1 MTKAQLLTPEEIKE
15 KFPVVYKVLFDP
27 EIDTKQY
34 LKDCKEDGK
43 VNVFVYG
50 TLKRGESNHSVME
63 KAEGVFQ
70 KEVSVKGIAIV
81 NTPWY
86 PLAFKFASDDM
97 DAQGELYTVPFNKLD
112 VLDTLEGYPH
122 LYDRIAIETTSGE
135 KAIVYTYNDED
146 QIKSYMV
153 KYGLIRSWKG
163 NHA

>member
-1 MTKAQLLTPEEIKE
+1 MTKAQILTPEEIKE

-43 VNVFVYG
+43 INVFVYG

-63 KAEGVFQ
+63 QAEGVFQ
-70 KEVSVKGIAIV
+70 KEVSVANIAIV

-97 DAQGELYTVPFNKLD
+97 EAQGELYTIPFKKLD
-112 VLDTLEGYPH
+112 VLDTLEGYPV
-122 LYDRIAIETTSGE
+122 LYDRIAVETTSGE

-146 QIKSYMV
+146 QIKSYTV
-153 KYGLIRSWKG
+153 KYGLICNWKG
-163 NHA
+163 CHA